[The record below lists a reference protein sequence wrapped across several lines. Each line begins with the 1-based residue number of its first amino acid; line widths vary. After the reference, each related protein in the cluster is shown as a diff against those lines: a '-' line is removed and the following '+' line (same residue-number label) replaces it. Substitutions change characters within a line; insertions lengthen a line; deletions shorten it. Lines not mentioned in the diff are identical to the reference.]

1 MNTKELGFVLI
12 FVGILGL
19 SNYFVEKMKF
29 KRVTFIFY
37 NIFVLSLGLGLMNN
51 VFKISPNMNNLLG
64 RN

>member
-12 FVGILGL
+12 FVGVLGL

-37 NIFVLSLGLGLMNN
+37 NILLLVLN
-51 VFKISPNMNNLLG
+51 VSV
-64 RN
+64 